1 MKKEL
6 PKFSGFSKETFSFF
20 ADLEKHNNVEWFH
33 KNKERYQNF
42 VVEPTKAFITE
53 LAPFLNRL
61 NPAIRTEPK
70 FNETIMRI
78 NKDMRFAKGDPY
90 RNYWLIHFGRFKL
103 DSEFFLYFE
112 AGSSDMGIFLNRS
125 KEDKLYFR
133 QNLEK
138 YEKEIREVCAKYKI
152 NGNYSLHYFEKMSTI
167 KLFGKFDAEKH
178 LDKFYDYD
186 MFLLQSVKKIPQKVL
201 FSENIVIEMIKM
213 ISRLYPLYCFAISPQ
228 PLKELQRF
236 EDEFGEVV

>member
-1 MKKEL
+1 MKDLRDEFK
-6 PKFSGFSKETFSFF
+6 GFSKELFSFF
-20 ADLEKHNNVEWFH
+20 SDLEMHNNLEWFH
-33 KNKERYQNF
+33 KNKERYQGF
-42 VVEPTKAFITE
+42 VVEPTKAFVIE
-53 LAPFLNRL
+53 MQPFLNRL

-103 DSEFFLYFE
+103 DSEFFLYFDS
-112 AGSSDMGIFLNRS
+112 GSADMGIFINRS
-125 KEDKLYFR
+125 KEERHYFR

-138 YEKEIREVCAKYKI
+138 YEKEIREVCSRYKI
-152 NGNYSLHYFEKMSTI
+152 NGNYSFYYFAKMEPT
-167 KLFGKFDAEKH
+167 KLISKFDAEKH
-178 LDKFYDYD
+178 IDKFYEHE
-186 MFLLQSVKKIPQKVL
+186 MFLLQNAKPISKKVL
-201 FSENIVIEMIKM
+201 FSGNIVIEMIKM
-213 ISRLYPLYCFAISPQ
+213 ISRLYPLYCYAFSPQ

>member
-1 MKKEL
+1 MKSQPEQ
-6 PKFSGFSKETFSFF
+6 FNGFSKEVFSFF
-20 ADLEKHNNVEWFH
+20 TDLEKNNNVEWFH
-33 KNKERYQNF
+33 KNKERYQSF
-42 VVEPTKAFITE
+42 VVEPTKAFVTE

-125 KEDKLYFR
+125 KEEKHYFR

-138 YEKEIREVCAKYKI
+138 YEKEIREVCTRYKI
-152 NGNYSLHYFEKMSTI
+152 NGNYSLHYFEKMSII
-167 KLFGKFDAEKH
+167 KLLAKFDAEKH
-178 LDKFYDYD
+178 IGRLREHD
-186 MFLLQSVKKIPQKVL
+186 MFLLQSNKPVSQKIL
-201 FSENIVIEMIKM
+201 FSENIVIEMMKM

-236 EDEFGEVV
+236 EDEFGEVI

>member
-1 MKKEL
+1 MKSQ
-6 PKFSGFSKETFSFF
+6 PKQFSGFSKEIFSFF
-20 ADLEKHNNVEWFH
+20 TDLENHNNVEWFH
-33 KNKERYQNF
+33 KNKERYQSF
-42 VVEPTKAFITE
+42 VVEPTKAFVTE
-53 LAPFLNRL
+53 LSPFLNRL

-90 RNYWLIHFGRFKL
+90 RNYWLIHFGRFKM

-112 AGSSDMGIFLNRS
+112 TGSSDMGIFINRS
-125 KEDKLYFR
+125 KEEKHYFR

-138 YEKEIREVCAKYKI
+138 YEKEIREVCSKYKI
-152 NGNYSLHYFEKMSTI
+152 NGNYSFYYFAKMAPT
-167 KLFGKFDAEKH
+167 KLIAKFDAEKH
-178 LDKFYDYD
+178 IDKFYEHD
-186 MFLLQSVKKIPQKVL
+186 MFLLQSAKPISQKIL

-236 EDEFGEVV
+236 EDEFGEVI